1 MDNDTEL
8 RVTPAEEWQP
18 KTTVVQ
24 LPSGRVVR
32 LRQNVSLLDCLERG
46 QVPDPLVKLVMDT
59 VQGAPMSAIQDD
71 PALMAQYLNWLAEKM
86 IVEPMIWDGK
96 GKQPKGSISAA
107 AFREML
113 PDDDRV
119 AIANF
124 ATQGVTALLGPF
136 REE

>member
-1 MDNDTEL
+1 
-8 RVTPAEEWQP
+8 
-18 KTTVVQ
+18 
-24 LPSGRVVR
+24 VR
-32 LRQNVSLLDCLERG
+32 LRQNVSLLDCLEHG

-59 VQGAPMSAIQDD
+59 VQGASMAAIQED

-96 GKQPKGSISAA
+96 GKQPKGSISATV
-107 AFREML
+107 FRAILSDE
-113 PDDDRV
+113 DRV
-119 AIANF
+119 TIANF